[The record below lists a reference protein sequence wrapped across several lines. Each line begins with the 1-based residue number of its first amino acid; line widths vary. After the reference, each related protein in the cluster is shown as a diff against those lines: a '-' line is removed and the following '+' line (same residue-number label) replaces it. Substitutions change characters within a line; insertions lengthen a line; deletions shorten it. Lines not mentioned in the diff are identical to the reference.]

1 MLGWR
6 QTFVLTVTSILAVS
20 AHGASFEADLE
31 QWIARDLTPYV
42 AEQLTSQARF
52 RNESIRFVVLSG
64 ENPQSAA
71 SELALKIRDR
81 MRDAVA
87 NEPGLR
93 VVLQHDTLSANE
105 AGHLDCTKDRV
116 HYYIGVNV
124 IAEQRGLV
132 SIDIRALDIED
143 QSWVAGFTRSW
154 RGYLDAS
161 QRRQLDHLVADPTL
175 RGARGAPYS
184 ESQFDLLAAHLAHE
198 LACSLLRQTSGEYV
212 VAGLP
217 GKPDANA
224 DGAML
229 ELVSNNL
236 AEFRALQFAA
246 SDIDANSVIEG
257 KAHLIANELYQY
269 WITIRPKDTD
279 PSLPTLSASAYI
291 RVTDKYSNAA
301 LIPTVTVALARTS
314 EQFVDN
320 FSIVALR
327 DKNACQAPTF
337 QRQNSGMF
345 DSRYSSSECFAL
357 QVDTADDAILFFLNH
372 QLNNG
377 LVRLADKDC
386 RDRTDAKIALEGD
399 QFRYPLPADTL
410 MSASW
415 TATDGWQLSPDQDT
429 YYAIAV
435 TDSRAARAI
444 SKHIATLP
452 KRCTSSVRQGLEG
465 TELKAWLEEFA
476 AISGHWEQAI
486 DWRAVRVRNVY

>member
-1 MLGWR
+1 MLNWR
-6 QTFVLTVTSILAVS
+6 QVFALAVTCIVAVS
-20 AHGASFEADLE
+20 ARGASFEADLE
-31 QWIARDLTPYV
+31 QWITRDLTPYV
-42 AEQLTSQARF
+42 AGQLTSQARF

-81 MRDAVA
+81 LRDAVS

-93 VVLQHDTLSANE
+93 VVLQRDSLSAAE
-105 AGHLDCTKDRV
+105 AGNLDCTKDRV
-116 HYYIGVNV
+116 HYYIGVDV
-124 IAEQRGLV
+124 IEEQRGLV

-161 QRRQLDHLVADPTL
+161 QQRQLDRQVADPSL
-175 RGARGAPYS
+175 RGERGAPYN

-212 VAGLP
+212 VASLP
-217 GKPDANA
+217 GKPDAKA
-224 DGAML
+224 DGTML

-236 AEFRALQFAA
+236 AAFRALQFAP
-246 SDIDANSVIEG
+246 SDADTNTVIEG
-257 KAHLIANELYQY
+257 KAHLIANDLYQY
-269 WITIRPKDTD
+269 WITIRPQGTN
-279 PSLPTLSASAYI
+279 PELPTLSASAYI
-291 RVTDKYSNAA
+291 RVTDKYASAA

-320 FSIVALR
+320 FSVVELR
-327 DKNACQAPTF
+327 DKNACQTPAF
-337 QRQNSGMF
+337 ERQNSGMY
-345 DSRYSSSECFAL
+345 DSRYSPGECFAL
-357 QVDTADDAILFFLNH
+357 QVDTTDDAILFFLNH

-377 LVRLADKDC
+377 LVRLSDKDC
-386 RDRTDAKIALEGD
+386 RDRTDARVAREGD

-415 TATDGWQLSPDQDT
+415 AATDGWQLAPDQDT

-435 TDSRAARAI
+435 KDSRAARAI
-444 SKHIATLP
+444 SQHIATLP
-452 KRCTSSVRQGLEG
+452 KRCTSSVRPGLEG

-476 AISGHWEQAI
+476 AISGHWKQAI
-486 DWRAVRVRNVY
+486 DWRAVRVRNIY